1 MKLSTIVFVVFSLI
15 YLSGCSNG
23 AGISGISRPGSMNT
37 SSVVRVS
44 VLAGDPL
51 PQVANSPRSVN
62 TGRLKIYV
70 MDEEN
75 PYRENIV
82 QEVDMNYRVPSK
94 AEGQRIRVASL
105 AKKPVVKPARYRSPA
120 VKKTRVI
127 KPAIPAVKKTRVI
140 KPAIPAITEVKIPET
155 PIVQRYVGSKSSTV
169 VTLPSKKPLTQR
181 PVSLQPK
188 QKESVALRDYKEV
201 LKKLNTQKVAQYKPK
216 KNIIKKRGKK
226 RVYNYYKGGAKNKKP
241 TLKRKKK
248 KKNKNKN
255 KRKSKWKWDSKGRLL
270 RVSA

>member
-127 KPAIPAVKKTRVI
+127 KPAIPA
-140 KPAIPAITEVKIPET
+140 ITEVKIPET

-181 PVSLQPK
+181 PVSLHPK

-216 KNIIKKRGKK
+216 KKLVKRRGRKRGI
-226 RVYNYYKGGAKNKKP
+226 VV
-241 TLKRKKK
+241 T
-248 KKNKNKN
+248 
-255 KRKSKWKWDSKGRLL
+255 
-270 RVSA
+270 V